1 MRGSRSVS
9 LHVRYFRRG
18 ISRSNTSNSFEL
30 IPYRAGNYSTLQ
42 TELRVC
48 STNCSAVELRVF
60 PGLAVTATAAFLS
73 WHKYPGEKR
82 LPNVAGIMKTHK
94 LRFRAV
100 AFCSRS
106 SRLSI
111 DKRQCE
117 LFQTFIHN
125 VVASL
130 RETSTVKATPPSSE
144 PILASS
150 VDDRLSFRSRRPDR
164 VFYLHFPFIRIS
176 SIVLRDK

>member
-1 MRGSRSVS
+1 M
-9 LHVRYFRRG
+9 
-18 ISRSNTSNSFEL
+18 
-30 IPYRAGNYSTLQ
+30 AG
-42 TELRVC
+42 
-48 STNCSAVELRVF
+48 
-60 PGLAVTATAAFLS
+60 FLS

-117 LFQTFIHN
+117 LFQTFMHN

-130 RETSTVKATPPSSE
+130 RDRKGYTTVPVSRYSHPPWPIDYRFVPDVLTEFSTYTSFLYVYLPSYCE
-144 PILASS
+144 INEELLTFPIVHL
-150 VDDRLSFRSRRPDR
+150 
-164 VFYLHFPFIRIS
+164 
-176 SIVLRDK
+176 